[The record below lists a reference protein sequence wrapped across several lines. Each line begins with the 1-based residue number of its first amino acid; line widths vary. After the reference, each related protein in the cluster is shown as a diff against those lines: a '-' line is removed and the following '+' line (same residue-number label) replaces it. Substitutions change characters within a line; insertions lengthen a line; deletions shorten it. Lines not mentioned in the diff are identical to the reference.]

1 MEREIFEISPE
12 TMKYPEEAWII
23 FYGTKKPEDWVGS
36 FPSDH
41 YQQYYTQTRNGIP
54 HHFDTYEQA
63 KEFSDRECLI
73 DPIIIPIAGKYAM
86 QMSEQNTK
94 YELDGIHKNHLI
106 QIIGRLVKICDRYE
120 KERQGLYEDE
130 LVTLNDAK
138 FQLRLSAKER
148 GQKNI

>member
-1 MEREIFEISPE
+1 MEIP
-12 TMKYPEEAWII
+12 KEAWII
-23 FYGTKKPEDWVGS
+23 IYGWNEPSDWIGS

-41 YQQYYTQTRNGIP
+41 YQQYYTERRNGLP
-54 HHFDTYEQA
+54 HHFDTYEEA
-63 KEFSDRECLI
+63 KKFAERGCLI
-73 DPIIIPIAGKYAM
+73 NPIIVPVAGKYAI

-94 YELDGIHKNHLI
+94 FELDKIHKNYLVGVI
-106 QIIGRLVKICDRYE
+106 EKLVKICDRYE